1 MSARTSRELS
11 APSAALASRSADDSR
26 SVRRNRKKVRRGW
39 TATPYLFLLP
49 YLVLF
54 VGFVLIP
61 AIYGFYISLH
71 DWDYLL
77 PHKPWVGFRNYT
89 DLFKSNLRDG
99 AAFWQ
104 SMRAT
109 GLFVVFSVPFL
120 VACPLGIALMLN
132 RAKLA
137 ASVQEGDSMVMASQM
152 TEAG

>member
-1 MSARTSRELS
+1 MSARAKSPPAAVRAERSEGSDQGLP
-11 APSAALASRSADDSR
+11 PSLRVGRDR
-26 SVRRNRKKVRRGW
+26 IRIRRIKNGW

-89 DLFKSNLRDG
+89 DLFKSNSRDG
-99 AAFWQ
+99 
-104 SMRAT
+104 
-109 GLFVVFSVPFL
+109 
-120 VACPLGIALMLN
+120 
-132 RAKLA
+132 
-137 ASVQEGDSMVMASQM
+137 
-152 TEAG
+152 